1 MCHKKFFSTKSTL
14 PPPFLFVTC
23 FKKMFHGSHNV
34 FKPGVIL
41 SIILIFQYKIRGWDS
56 IHPHRLGHSSCKS
69 ECIKTRSK
77 KTAAT
82 WAGMRIVFSKKRY
95 LDDSNTKQECLY
107 ASCKQAARFT
117 YLHHSMM
124 DGCVLF
130 LLQHHQGDDDHCR
143 YDNTA
148 HHEPNDGTF
157 VGTHIFCKEH
167 LENKSR
173 KRIVTTGD
181 VWMRNVKSFSISSL
195 HFMP

>member
-1 MCHKKFFSTKSTL
+1 MCRGTFEGASRV
-14 PPPFLFVTC
+14 PIPFRT
-23 FKKMFHGSHNV
+23 SRRNV
-34 FKPGVIL
+34 GL
-41 SIILIFQYKIRGWDS
+41 LLR
-56 IHPHRLGHSSCKS
+56 RC
-69 ECIKTRSK
+69 
-77 KTAAT
+77 
-82 WAGMRIVFSKKRY
+82 MIVFSKKSY

-130 LLQHHQGDDDHCR
+130 LLQHHQGDNDHCR